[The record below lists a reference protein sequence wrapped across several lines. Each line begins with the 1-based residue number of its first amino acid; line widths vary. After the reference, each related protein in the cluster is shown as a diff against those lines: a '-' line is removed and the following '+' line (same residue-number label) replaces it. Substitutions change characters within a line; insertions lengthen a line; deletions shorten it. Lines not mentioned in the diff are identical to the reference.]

1 MKVSSERGFSSIVFL
16 PFKLRGARLAEAQYI
31 PLEERAIERDR
42 PADMATETSSSS
54 SATKP
59 AIGIVSVGD
68 MGLGIAKLLQAHEY
82 QVLTTSAG
90 RRQAFHVGIADCG

>member
-1 MKVSSERGFSSIVFL
+1 MTVLARHFL
-16 PFKLRGARLAEAQYI
+16 TSKLRGKRLVEVQYI

-42 PADMATETSSSS
+42 PANMATVTSSSA

-59 AIGIVSVGD
+59 TIGVVSVGD

-82 QVLTTSAG
+82 QVLTASAG
-90 RRQAFHVGIADCG
+90 RRQASLSVLRTMADTYKS